1 MRGKERGE
9 EEDVG
14 IKGRY
19 YCWRREGGKVEG
31 IVANISSRAS
41 LIAKPNDSPYY
52 IGLDR
57 VFEDSYDSLKNP
69 NGIIQLVLSENRLSQ
84 DLIEKWFSQNFNDSI
99 LGREG
104 SGANGIATYQPF
116 NGMPELKEIMV
127 LLKIYWGDAREKI
140 CEAIDNISL
149 SCLIMVL
156 LKIYWGDAREKI
168 CEAIDNISLS
178 CLDDRGDGSND
189 EYEPN
194 GGSDDDDGDG

>member
-1 MRGKERGE
+1 MWGL
-9 EEDVG
+9 
-14 IKGRY
+14 
-19 YCWRREGGKVEG
+19 REGQ
-31 IVANISSRAS
+31 ANISSRAS

-104 SGANGIATYQPF
+104 SGALSINGIATYQPF
-116 NGMPELKEIMV
+116 DGMPKLKEALSKT
-127 LLKIYWGDAREKI
+127 LLI
-140 CEAIDNISL
+140 
-149 SCLIMVL
+149 L
-156 LKIYWGDAREKI
+156 LLGKK
-168 CEAIDNISLS
+168 
-178 CLDDRGDGSND
+178 RGDGSSD

-194 GGSDDDDGDG
+194 SSSDDDDGDG